1 MGDVDNLLYYHLLA
15 AFLHTIS
22 TALSFSH
29 DSEHFKTRNI
39 YARGYEYNVTDTA
52 VTTSSKDVNLGEKQ
66 NFMTWLSVNELLTAL
81 SHALA
86 VLVLVNKR
94 SQFKYM
100 ETQFNDEDYRGIHVI
115 ELLRRTLEYCATAAI
130 IQVAFVL
137 SAADMTLTDIIFIF
151 ILNVGT
157 QLVGYIIDDRKDMVS
172 DGLNFLV
179 GFLLL
184 AGQLIYVYMLS
195 TQVQF
200 SKTLEEDKFFIT
212 FASIFFVI
220 FYVSFGLLKLLC
232 YVHNIKKVI
241 EDQLYVVLSVS
252 AKLSLTWILIG
263 NIFTGYYRLCNSIK
277 FGDSFGKNQE
287 CSDLSKNGFYGPSW
301 QGVQITFIIIGGL
314 GLLFC
319 LIMGLDTKNNSV
331 KKPIYPPD
339 SRQRTE
345 SIENRGGLV
354 QRTNRVEY
362 TKLDNIIF

>member
-1 MGDVDNLLYYHLLA
+1 MGEADNLLYYHLLA
-15 AFLHTIS
+15 TFLHTIS

-39 YARGYEYNVTDTA
+39 YARGYEYDVTDTG
-52 VTTSSKDVNLGEKQ
+52 VTTSSKDVNIGEKQ

-86 VLVLVNKR
+86 VLVLLNKR
-94 SQFKYM
+94 GQFKYD
-100 ETQFNDEDYRGIHVI
+100 TFDYKGIHVI

-137 SAADMTLTDIIFIF
+137 SAADMALTDIIFIF
-151 ILNVGT
+151 VLNVAT
-157 QLVGYIIDDRKDMVS
+157 QLIGYIIDDRKDMVS

-184 AGQLIYVYMLS
+184 TGQLIYVYMLS

-200 SKTLEEDKFFIT
+200 SKTLEDDKFFIT

-232 YVHNIKKVI
+232 YVNNIKQVI

-277 FGDSFGKNQE
+277 SGDSFGKNQE
-287 CSDLSKNGFYGPSW
+287 CADISKNGFYGPSW

-331 KKPIYPPD
+331 KK
-339 SRQRTE
+339 TE
-345 SIENRGGLV
+345 IKEERPRSSSIERQGELV
-354 QRTNRVEY
+354 QRTRRVEY
-362 TKLDNIIF
+362 TKLDNMIF

>member
-1 MGDVDNLLYYHLLA
+1 MGEVDNLLYYHLLA

-39 YARGYEYNVTDTA
+39 YARGYEYDVTDTA

-100 ETQFNDEDYRGIHVI
+100 IDSDSYKGIHVI

-157 QLVGYIIDDRKDMVS
+157 QLIGYIIDDRKDMVS

-184 AGQLIYVYMLS
+184 TGQLIYVYMLS

-232 YVHNIKKVI
+232 YVNNIKKVI

-277 FGDSFGKNQE
+277 SGDSFGKNQK
-287 CSDLSKNGFYGPSW
+287 CLDLSKNGFYGPSW
-301 QGVQITFIIIGGL
+301 QGVQITFIIIGSL

-331 KKPIYPPD
+331 KKTEVKEE
-339 SRQRTE
+339 RQRSS
-345 SIENRGGLV
+345 SIGRQVGLV
-354 QRTNRVEY
+354 QRINRVEY
-362 TKLDNIIF
+362 AKLDNIIF